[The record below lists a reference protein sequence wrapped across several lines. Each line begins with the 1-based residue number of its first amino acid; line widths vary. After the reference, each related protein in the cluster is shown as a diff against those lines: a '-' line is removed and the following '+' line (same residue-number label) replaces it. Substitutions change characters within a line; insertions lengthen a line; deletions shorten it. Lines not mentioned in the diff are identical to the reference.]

1 MKLEELVSKKSITD
15 IDNFSASTRKI
26 IEELA
31 AKKDPNTAAALIRI
45 ILYTQSEGALLQS
58 IKTISK
64 RDKSTAMYIANGL
77 YDIASNTKD
86 GTAVEESA
94 KTIRRYR
101 KHQALE
107 VADALAI
114 VAENTGDKNKIIAA
128 DRIMSLD
135 RILSKGLKYGFFE
148 LTKIAA
154 YTEDETAVEESA
166 NTLMKYDPVITR
178 SIAQSLDTIA
188 RNTGDKTAVEESA
201 KTIRRYS
208 KDNAENIAYN
218 LGSIARNTKDGTV
231 VEESAK
237 TVRKYDKNR
246 ERDIVGALVIVA
258 ENTGDKN
265 KIIAAD
271 RIMSLDR
278 ILSKGL
284 KYGFFELTKIA
295 AYTEDETAVE
305 ESART
310 IMKYDPVITRS
321 IAQSLDTIARNTKD
335 GTIVKE
341 SARTIRRYG
350 KDTAK
355 TIAYR
360 LQNIA
365 TEGDITYGVYNIIVK
380 GSGESVMAAC
390 GILNLIGTDALDL
403 LENKNLTDI
412 RKRKLDDLINNKE
425 RIVSKYL
432 SERYGIAKK
441 LNINQILMLLYTYK
455 DKRKELADF
464 INNSNEISLKTYSIS
479 TEETKRL
486 EVDTKR
492 LSYLSLIAVT
502 GSRDKELDKEAYD
515 TLSEIAGK
523 KAVEKARTAFK
534 SHYSSAIK
542 GIAGYVK
549 EGKVNEAIDYLK
561 AVKNESIDDILGC
574 ANYRNSGFNRGKTV
588 INAVESNNPLDYDN
602 RVQIACVYLPQNYH
616 NGIYNYCKD
625 YYSEDK
631 KKGFIL
637 VRYDIEEKV
646 LGSAICYMENDKFLV
661 DSVEGHRTFRKP
673 QIFEAVYQDLVE
685 RAKEKGARTIIFSH
699 NGINE
704 TPKDFIEFLRGLK
717 LKKDSVKM
725 ELYTEGYLEA
735 GKNGVTGY
743 TVNLD

>member
-114 VAENTGDKNKIIAA
+114 VAENTRDKNKIIAA

-166 NTLMKYDPVITR
+166 K
-178 SIAQSLDTIA
+178 
-188 RNTGDKTAVEESA
+188 
-201 KTIRRYS
+201 
-208 KDNAENIAYN
+208 
-218 LGSIARNTKDGTV
+218 
-231 VEESAK
+231 
-237 TVRKYDKNR
+237 
-246 ERDIVGALVIVA
+246 
-258 ENTGDKN
+258 
-265 KIIAAD
+265 
-271 RIMSLDR
+271 
-278 ILSKGL
+278 
-284 KYGFFELTKIA
+284 
-295 AYTEDETAVE
+295 
-305 ESART
+305 T

-502 GSRDKELDKEAYD
+502 GSRDKELDKKAYD

-631 KKGFIL
+631 DSGFIL
-637 VRYDIEEKV
+637 VRYNIGEKA
-646 LGSAICYMENDKFLV
+646 LGSAICYMEKDKFLV

-673 QIFEAVYQDLVE
+673 QIFQAVYQDLVD
-685 RAKEKGARTIIFSH
+685 RAREKGAKRVIFSEE
-699 NGINE
+699 GINE
-704 TPKDFIEFLRGLK
+704 TPKKFIEFLEGLGLK
-717 LKKDSVKM
+717 RDRVKM
-725 ELYTEGYLEA
+725 KLNTEGYLEA
-735 GKNGVTGY
+735 EKSGVNRY